1 MNKSEELDFLELVV
15 RYQDHSLDEVGVARL
30 ESKLQSNERA
40 REIFHD
46 TVLHAL
52 KVYELDKGG
61 YGDFTC
67 ATPVSGGHTTGKIIG
82 FPLQAWATAAAVVLL
97 AGLVFLWNSTRSP
110 SIQPLESVRVAE
122 FSGQVLYT
130 APGELQRP
138 LTAGLNLP
146 VGTKISAGAS
156 DSRAALFYT
165 DGTRLLLGPEST
177 VILNQDSGKQVRL
190 NKGVL
195 TSRIAPQPDGRPMQ
209 FQIGDVSIEVLGTS
223 VTLARTDA
231 SSPILVHEGRVRVT
245 NSLEGISQEVF
256 AGQQIKD
263 LSGGELL
270 VENIPASPKEYVQDF
285 SSYPAEW
292 NDGWHESSATLH
304 LIPQDYNLP
313 EANGNPVNKPIVLVM
328 ENGMKLRHEFLRE
341 EPAGFYVR
349 DALSGR
355 SIFLPKSRIDQHSI
369 YGEWTDRNGLFSESK
384 FAARK
389 QDSEAFLD
397 LDSDGLDDRRQ
408 TGPGESSFVQDS
420 SGIVRDAKGTG
431 FVFTDA
437 GWHIWDESY
446 SAEVMDARIHGR
458 DGWSNIEA
466 GSKIQFRCY
475 SELGGLLRLEA
486 KIIDMEKLEIHL
498 VEREFSLTNNTAWQS
513 LVSDFGQHKGKLI
526 ALRLFT
532 SQSGCIIDD
541 VQIGTSL

>member
-67 ATPVSGGHTTGKIIG
+67 ATPVSGGHATGKIIG

-156 DSRAALFYT
+156 DSRAALFYA

-384 FAARK
+384 FAARNPE
-389 QDSEAFLD
+389 SEAFLD

-431 FVFTDA
+431 FVFTNE
-437 GWHIWDESY
+437 GWQIWDESY
-446 SAEVMDARIHGR
+446 SAEVMDARKHGR

-475 SELGGLLRLEA
+475 SELGGLLRLDA
-486 KIIDMEKLEIHL
+486 KIMDMDKLEIHL
-498 VEREFSLTNNTAWQS
+498 VQREFPLTKNSDWQT

-526 ALRLFT
+526 ALRLST

-541 VQIGTSL
+541 VQIGTPL